1 MRGAPVDR
9 RPVALLGVPALVA
22 LIVAAGLGGAV
33 AALQIG
39 DPGAVMRWSAQI
51 GRLLRD
57 LGAVLVIGFAVVG
70 GFLAPETMRTQRRA
84 LASRGVLAGGLLW
97 LVGLLLTL
105 LGEFGLVSGLR
116 PTQAGYWSQLFGL
129 AWELPPTR
137 MSIISALLVA
147 AVVVICAVPRGN
159 IALAWCSGLGWVA
172 LMPQALSGHSAISRD
187 HMSSI
192 NALAIH
198 LLAATTWVG
207 GLLALVMLRRALQ
220 PHLSITVARF
230 SRLAGWTY
238 AALAASGLLAAW
250 FNLTAVRDLASAYGL
265 MLLVKT
271 VTLVAMGV
279 LGWTQR
285 RSLVT
290 RLDENPADRGA
301 FVRLAFGELLLMG
314 VAIGT
319 AVALSVTPPP
329 AIDRLAPD
337 SSVVYRLTGYPD
349 PGPPAA
355 DAWVSTWHTDWLWVA
370 LAALAC
376 GVYLHW
382 ARRLH
387 ARGDRWPLLRSVC
400 WVLGWLIFVY
410 TMCGAPGVY
419 GRILFSWHMTMH
431 MSIAMLVPLLLVP
444 GAPVTLALRALPARK
459 DKTLGPR
466 EVLLALVHS
475 RYLQV
480 FANPVVAAAVFFFS
494 LAVFYFTP
502 LFYYALTTHTGHVL
516 MTLHFLMSGYLFAWV
531 LVGIDPGPQRWH
543 PLFLL
548 VVLFATVAF
557 HAFLG
562 VVITGSSSL
571 LAPDFYTALG
581 LDWTPPPLDDQH
593 RGGAIAWGVGEVPTL
608 ILALMVTMQ
617 WVRAD
622 RRETVRAD
630 RRAERDNDAELAAY
644 NAHLASLAR
653 PQGSQPGGPR

>member
-1 MRGAPVDR
+1 MVDDIQEKVVTRAGLPMLPKTALLLVLLLGAVVLGTGLGSVNIPPGEVLAALWRGVTGQELASNDVIVWQVRLPRVVMAVLVGAALSVCGGAFQGVFRNPLSDPYLLGVASGSALGATLAITAGWPHAVIPFVAMLAAVAAVMITLTLAREGRRFPPTRLILAGVVVGSVCSAATTALILRGEDRARQVLSYTLGNLSFSSWRDVLTVLPYVGLGCGVLLLLARALDTLQLGDLTARSLGVPVDR
-9 RPVALLGVPALVA
+9 LR
-22 LIVAAGLGGAV
+22 LIVVVAASLATAGAV
-33 AALQIG
+33 AYVGI
-39 DPGAVMRWSAQI
+39 
-51 GRLLRD
+51 
-57 LGAVLVIGFAVVG
+57 IGF
-70 GFLAPETMRTQRRA
+70 
-84 LASRGVLAGGLLW
+84 
-97 LVGLLLTL
+97 VGL
-105 LGEFGLVSGLR
+105 
-116 PTQAGYWSQLFGL
+116 
-129 AWELPPTR
+129 
-137 MSIISALLVA
+137 I
-147 AVVVICAVPRGN
+147 VPH
-159 IALAWCSGLGWVA
+159 I
-172 LMPQALSGHSAISRD
+172 
-187 HMSSI
+187 
-192 NALAIH
+192 
-198 LLAATTWVG
+198 
-207 GLLALVMLRRALQ
+207 
-220 PHLSITVARF
+220 
-230 SRLAGWTY
+230 
-238 AALAASGLLAAW
+238 
-250 FNLTAVRDLASAYGL
+250 
-265 MLLVKT
+265 
-271 VTLVAMGV
+271 
-279 LGWTQR
+279 
-285 RSLVT
+285 
-290 RLDENPADRGA
+290 
-301 FVRLAFGELLLMG
+301 VRLAFGELLLMG

-387 ARGDRWPLLRSVC
+387 ARGDRWPVGRTMS

-531 LVGIDPGPQRWH
+531 LVGIDPGPPRWH

-548 VVLFATVAF
+548 VILFATVAF

-571 LAPDFYTALG
+571 LAPDFYTALD
-581 LDWTPPPLDDQH
+581 LSWAPNPVDDQH
-593 RGGAIAWGVGEVPTL
+593 RGGAIAWGVGEGPTL
-608 ILALMVTMQ
+608 VLALLVTLQ

-622 RRETVRAD
+622 RRETQRSD
-630 RRAERDNDAELAAY
+630 RRAERDNDAELEAY
-644 NAHLASLAR
+644 NAHLAGLAQR
-653 PQGSQPGGPR
+653 QGSRPGGAR